1 MPDPGAMSDSPSSPA
16 VATEP
21 AQRARP
27 AAQRG
32 YDNPYAKRL
41 FLIIDSLPQMQRAMA
56 MTLSSFGANSV
67 EYASKPSDAL
77 AKMAKYEFDVVL
89 CDYDLGNGYD
99 GLYLFEEI
107 RARNLLKQSCVFMIV
122 TGERRS
128 QRVVSAAELVPDDYL
143 LKPFTGEVLRA
154 RLERAM
160 RKREAFRLVDESI
173 LHHEYLSAI
182 DACNRKIEEN
192 GEFAFDFMRLKGS
205 LALKIQDFD
214 TARDAYMQVLR
225 IKPTTWAKMGLAK
238 ALVGLKSLDEA
249 RLLFEAVLADN
260 NQVMEAYDWL
270 AKLYRGNGD
279 LKRAQ
284 HVLQQ
289 AAELSPVVFS
299 RQQRL
304 AEAAV
309 MNNDLATAETAYQQA
324 LDIAKY
330 TWHRSP
336 THYATLAR
344 IQLARGD
351 TASASRTLGN
361 LRHDYRYNEEAE
373 WLAGVVD
380 SRLQAKNGEDGK
392 AAELLDTAD
401 ERFRQLLPKLDQDA
415 QMEYA
420 RACYQQGREGR
431 ANEVMEYLIRNH
443 HDEEDALAR
452 FGEMFEE
459 IGLGA
464 VGRQLIASNVKSVSE
479 LNNQAVLLAQS
490 GQYEAAIEH
499 FIKALEELPQN
510 VQIMLNLI
518 NSVMAYVSQSGW
530 HESHM
535 RRAYELLGKVR
546 DLAPTNNKF
555 QKMLQSWRLLVSK
568 MDKPQWVI

>member
-1 MPDPGAMSDSPSSPA
+1 MSDSPSSP
-16 VATEP
+16 P
-21 AQRARP
+21 P
-27 AAQRG
+27 AAEAPRQSRAAPQRN

-41 FLIIDSLPQMQRAMA
+41 FLIIDSLPQMQRALA

-77 AKMAKYEFDVVL
+77 AKMAKFEFDVVL

-107 RARNLLKQSCVFMIV
+107 KARNLLKQSCVFMIV

-128 QRVVSAAELVPDDYL
+128 QRVISAAELAPDDYL

-160 RKREAFRLVDESI
+160 RKREAFRPVDENI
-173 LHHEYLSAI
+173 LRHEYLSAI
-182 DACNRKIEEN
+182 DTCKRKIEQN
-192 GEFAFDFMRLKGS
+192 DEFAYDFMRLKAS

-225 IKPTTWAKMGLAK
+225 VKPATWAKMGLAK
-238 ALVGLKSLDEA
+238 ALAGLKSFEEA

-260 NQVMEAYDWL
+260 NQLMEAYDWL
-270 AKLYRGNGD
+270 AKLYRANGD

-284 HVLQQ
+284 QMLRQ
-289 AAELSPVVFS
+289 AADKSPVVFA
-299 RQQRL
+299 RQQQL
-304 AEAAV
+304 AEVA
-309 MNNDLATAETAYQQA
+309 MLNKDLATAETAYQQT

-351 TASASRTLGN
+351 TATAGRTLGN

-380 SRLQAKNGEDGK
+380 SQLQAKNGNPDK
-392 AAELLDTAD
+392 AAELLDAAD
-401 ERFRQLLPKLDQDA
+401 ERFRQLSSKLGQDA
-415 QMEYA
+415 QLEYA
-420 RACYQQGREGR
+420 RACYQQGREDRGD
-431 ANEVMEYLIRNH
+431 AVMEFLIRNH
-443 HDEEDALAR
+443 HDDEDMLAR
-452 FGEMFEE
+452 FGDMFEE

-464 VGRQLIASNVKSVSE
+464 QGHQLIANNVKSVAE
-479 LNNQAVLLAQS
+479 LNNQAVHLAQS
-490 GQYEAAIEH
+490 GEFEAAIER
-499 FIKALEELPQN
+499 FIKALEEMPQN
-510 VQIMLNLI
+510 VQIMLNLVS
-518 NSVMAYVSQSGW
+518 SVLAYVSQNGW

-535 RRAYELLGKVR
+535 RRAYELLGKAR
-546 DLAPTNNKF
+546 ELAPTNNKF
-555 QKMLQSWRLLVSK
+555 QKILQSWRLLVNK